1 MASPNLTSMNRLID
15 ARDRLLASGLY
26 LGDSSITSNLQWV
39 HNGHAHVLSYVLNT
53 QSHGVH
59 ACANLTDNGVTVP
72 SDDPSM
78 SHAGEATA
86 NSTDS
91 SNTVPSDDGSPS
103 HGGDTTANRTDT
115 TDTIPSDDSS
125 LCLTGDATVHTTVNS
140 VTLPS
145 DDSLD
150 RPGSPP
156 PEPAVLRAIVRI
168 DSDDFWLTADGGY
181 LGPNTVWKEIADVK
195 PSCTVTDPGLD
206 PITSD
211 YNVVIHVLQ
220 DLTQKCVTAG
230 YSSGTSFFSTKD
242 TGAIRFK
249 LRHTLFESLDAA
261 DTDGEEDSSTPS
273 DTAVS
278 EAFSFERWPLTKEKN
293 RAELLSLKSTHC
305 ILPLPAYDLE
315 NHIIRPGSYCRVL
328 QGAIVEVHFTLS
340 HWAIAA
346 VKRDV
351 YGGDIERICLLVPP
365 THTATT
371 KKRRIPFLLETDVT
385 PPKKSAKV

>member
-39 HNGHAHVLSYVLNT
+39 RNGRAHVLSYVPNT

-59 ACANLTDNGVTVP
+59 ACANPMDNGDLQYRGGLYAPT
-72 SDDPSM
+72 SM
-78 SHAGEATA
+78 SHAGKATA

-125 LCLTGDATVHTTVNS
+125 LCLTGDTTVHTTVNS
-140 VTLPS
+140 ITLPS

-150 RPGSPP
+150 RPRSPP

-181 LGPNTVWKEIADVK
+181 LGPNTVWKEIANVK

-211 YNVVIHVLQ
+211 YDVVIHVLQ

-293 RAELLSLKSTHC
+293 RAELLSLKSTHR

-315 NHIIRPGSYCRVL
+315 NYIIRPGSYRRVL
-328 QGAIVEVHFTLS
+328 QGAIMEVHFTLS

-346 VKRDV
+346 
-351 YGGDIERICLLVPP
+351 
-365 THTATT
+365 
-371 KKRRIPFLLETDVT
+371 
-385 PPKKSAKV
+385 AK